1 MPETTA
7 GKLGQAERL
16 AVHVLVD
23 NVTDIAST
31 TPAGITGHVANVAR
45 GDAWALSGSCLCC
58 ANWGLSLGLD
68 ITGRDGT
75 VTRLLF
81 DAGPDPD
88 TLTRNAGLLGYS
100 FEGLDGIVLSHGH
113 WDHAGGLTA
122 ACRPGTPLH
131 ANVAMFVRRCIRQPN
146 GARIPFRDPPSP
158 GALEAAGARIEFS
171 PEARLVGMGYAYLSG
186 EIPRLTAYE
195 RGLPG
200 HQTWDPA
207 AAAWRDDPL
216 IADERWL
223 AVHLRGKGI
232 VVFTACSHAGV
243 VNVLTHA
250 RRVFDPVPIHAVMGG
265 FHLAGPGVEATIAP
279 TVADMARFGLEK
291 IVPGHCTGWRA
302 VGALANAFGERVT
315 PSSVGQTHVF

>member
-1 MPETTA
+1 MPEPPA
-7 GKLGQAERL
+7 GQLLRAERL

-31 TPAGITGHVANVAR
+31 TPGGIIGHVANVAR
-45 GDAWALSGSCLCC
+45 GEAWALSGSCLCC

-68 ITGRDGT
+68 IVGLTGD
-75 VTRLLF
+75 VTRVLF
-81 DAGPDPD
+81 DAGPDMD
-88 TLTRNAGLLGYS
+88 TLTRNAQLLGYS

-113 WDHAGGLTA
+113 WDHAGGLPA

-131 ANVAMFVRRCIRQPN
+131 ANEGMFVRRCIRQPS
-146 GARIPFRDPPSP
+146 GARISFRDPPSP
-158 GALEAAGARIEFS
+158 GLLAAAGATVELS
-171 PEARLVGMGYAYLSG
+171 ADARLIGKRYVYLSG

-200 HQTWDPA
+200 HQTWDPSTEE
-207 AAAWRDDPL
+207 WRDDPL

-223 AVHLRGKGI
+223 AVHLRDKGI

-243 VNVLTHA
+243 INVLTHA

-265 FHLAGPGVEATIAP
+265 FHLAGPGVEATIQE
-279 TVADMARFGLEK
+279 TVSDMARFGLAR